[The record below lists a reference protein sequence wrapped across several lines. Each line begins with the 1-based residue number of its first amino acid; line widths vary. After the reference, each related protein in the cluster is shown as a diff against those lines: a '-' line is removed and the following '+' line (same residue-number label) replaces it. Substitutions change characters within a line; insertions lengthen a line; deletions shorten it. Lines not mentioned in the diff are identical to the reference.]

1 MASVNRVIL
10 IGNVGNDPEVR
21 FMPNGDAVA
30 NFSIATTDQW
40 KDKSGQKQEA
50 TEWHRIVMYRK
61 LAEIV
66 QSYVKKGA
74 SLYIEGRLQSHKWT
88 DKAGIERTTIQ
99 IIGEQLRMLGGK
111 QDNHGA
117 GGEPTNQGAG
127 AGTNYN
133 TPIEDIDS
141 DIPFNQ
147 AELKQPKQQ

>member
-10 IGNVGNDPEVR
+10 IGNVGNDPEIR

-40 KDKSGQKQEA
+40 KDKNGQKQES

-74 SLYIEGRLQSHKWT
+74 SLYIEGRLQSQKWT
-88 DKAGIERTTIQ
+88 NKAGIECTTIQ

-111 QDNHGA
+111 QDNHA
-117 GGEPTNQGAG
+117 EAPQAAAPNF
-127 AGTNYN
+127 N
-133 TPIEDIDS
+133 TPIDQIDS
-141 DIPFNQ
+141 DIPF
-147 AELKQPKQQ
+147 

>member
-88 DKAGIERTTIQ
+88 DKAGNERITVQ

-127 AGTNYN
+127 AGAM
-133 TPIEDIDS
+133 PAFDEFED
-141 DIPFNQ
+141 DIPFN
-147 AELKQPKQQ
+147 

>member
-1 MASVNRVIL
+1 MKI
-10 IGNVGNDPEVR
+10 
-21 FMPNGDAVA
+21 
-30 NFSIATTDQW
+30 

-88 DKAGIERTTIQ
+88 DKAGNERITVQ

-127 AGTNYN
+127 AGAM
-133 TPIEDIDS
+133 PAFDEFED
-141 DIPFNQ
+141 DIPFN
-147 AELKQPKQQ
+147 